1 MLFDTS
7 VFADVRKR
15 TAVNEGTTR
24 LRLIDPVLFELG
36 WKHEEIV
43 AEWRNGDGAADYALI
58 SDEADIPSCI
68 VEAKKLGMSLDDAID
83 QGIGYCYRTGIKY
96 FAITDGNEWR
106 VYETNK
112 PVALL
117 DKMIARCVI
126 RSDSDA
132 ECLSA
137 LFILWREAI
146 AGAIMPVKPPTTQVK
161 PETGFAEP
169 TGKQNIV
176 GTPLTAIHYQ
186 DGMKC
191 KGWLTR
197 NGERKTKVD
206 SWVGLLVAVMNEVNP
221 QKPIKRGV
229 RWLVNHTPQHDNGKK
244 FFAQKRLSNGMWL
257 ETGSKGPR
265 YILEICNGFP
275 VAKELGLELH

>member
-7 VFADVRKR
+7 VFVAVRER
-15 TAVNEGTTR
+15 TAENEGTTR
-24 LRLIDPVLFELG
+24 LRLIDPVLFALG
-36 WKHEEIV
+36 WKPEEIV
-43 AEWRNGDGAADYALI
+43 AEWNDGSRAADYALI
-58 SDEADIPSCI
+58 PAGTDTPICV
-68 VEAKKLGMSLDDAID
+68 VEAKKLGTPLDTAIE
-83 QGIGYCYRTGIKY
+83 QGIGYCIKAGIEY
-96 FAITDGNEWR
+96 FAVTDGNEWR
-106 VYETNK
+106 VYETHK
-112 PVALL
+112 KVPLL
-117 DKMIARCVI
+117 DKRIARCVI

-132 ECLSA
+132 KCLSA

-146 AGAIMPVKPPTTQVK
+146 VSDVTPVNPPTTQVK
-161 PETGFAEP
+161 PETGFVEP
-169 TGKQNIV
+169 TAQQNIV
-176 GTPLTAIHYQ
+176 GAPLTAIQYQ

-206 SWVGLLVAVMNEVNP
+206 SWVGLLVAVMNEVAP
-221 QKPIKRGV
+221 QKPIKRGR

-244 FFAQKRLSNGMWL
+244 FFAPKRLSNGMWL
-257 ETGSKGPR
+257 ETGSKGPP